1 MILNDKV
8 RFVELLS
15 PILSN
20 SKNICI
26 ISHAN
31 PDGDAIGSSLGLF
44 HLLKSN
50 ERIVNVLLP
59 DRLPEFLR
67 WLPGGTNVV
76 VGFDQKPLAAKVLA
90 EADLIICLD
99 FNQLNRVNGL
109 EEGLTNA
116 SAKRILID
124 HHPEPDDVFE
134 LGLSVTTSSST
145 SELVYDVAEGLGLT
159 VNLAKE
165 VATCI
170 YTGIMT
176 DTGSFSYGIST
187 GRPFAVL
194 AHLMDAGAEKER
206 IHAAVYDSFSEGRM
220 RLMGV
225 CLKDKMV
232 VFPKLRTAYISL
244 TASEIKQYSNRIG
257 DTEGFV
263 NMPLSIEGIVF
274 TVLFVER
281 DGQIKLSLR
290 SRGNFAVNVFAKKH
304 FNGGG
309 HRNAAGGKSNKT
321 LLETIADFETLLV
334 SYEKELLNA

>member
-1 MILNDKV
+1 LILNDKV

-187 GRPFAVL
+187 GTVGPLLFW
-194 AHLMDAGAEKER
+194 
-206 IHAAVYDSFSEGRM
+206 
-220 RLMGV
+220 
-225 CLKDKMV
+225 
-232 VFPKLRTAYISL
+232 L
-244 TASEIKQYSNRIG
+244 T
-257 DTEGFV
+257 
-263 NMPLSIEGIVF
+263 
-274 TVLFVER
+274 
-281 DGQIKLSLR
+281 
-290 SRGNFAVNVFAKKH
+290 
-304 FNGGG
+304 
-309 HRNAAGGKSNKT
+309 
-321 LLETIADFETLLV
+321 
-334 SYEKELLNA
+334 

>member
-1 MILNDKV
+1 M
-8 RFVELLS
+8 
-15 PILSN
+15 
-20 SKNICI
+20 
-26 ISHAN
+26 
-31 PDGDAIGSSLGLF
+31 
-44 HLLKSN
+44 LKSN

-187 GRPFAVL
+187 GKPFAVL

-206 IHAAVYDSFSEGRM
+206 IHGALHR
-220 RLMGV
+220 
-225 CLKDKMV
+225 K
-232 VFPKLRTAYISL
+232 
-244 TASEIKQYSNRIG
+244 
-257 DTEGFV
+257 
-263 NMPLSIEGIVF
+263 
-274 TVLFVER
+274 
-281 DGQIKLSLR
+281 
-290 SRGNFAVNVFAKKH
+290 
-304 FNGGG
+304 GGG
-309 HRNAAGGKSNKT
+309 YKNPLATKCAAGIGYYAS
-321 LLETIADFETLLV
+321 
-334 SYEKELLNA
+334 